1 MPSWECQL
9 PRISQIL
16 RCIKTLGICFEMSIR
31 RYDIETEKNK
41 ILFRSLLLWFIRGE
55 RRKYGDSQREYI
67 ASLLS
72 KWLEIRLGDRQSNA
86 FFLFFSFYKIEII
99 QKSIIWRLFKRSINH
114 IMIWI
119 NLTIVW
125 NIVLEYLNTTIN
137 LFPNAFIFYFW
148 SSNLKYCK

>member
-1 MPSWECQL
+1 MSPRCHLESANFHEFRKYSGVSKRWESVSTCRFQ
-9 PRISQIL
+9 
-16 RCIKTLGICFEMSIR
+16 MSIR

-55 RRKYGDSQREYI
+55 RRKYGDSQRKYI
-67 ASLLS
+67 GSLLS

-119 NLTIVW
+119 NLTMFIYFILLKIVLSW
-125 NIVLEYLNTTIN
+125 NI
-137 LFPNAFIFYFW
+137 
-148 SSNLKYCK
+148 